1 MQLSSAFFLALAI
14 ATVSGSAGTSESK
27 TALGAAKPIGIGAA
41 SGIGAIPGLR
51 ARFVHGPYRRKN
63 SYESTYTEGTG
74 AAKATGGA
82 NSGEGYSSGNGSAQP
97 SGSGG
102 EAPAESSVAS
112 PSGWTG
118 GFGGNTTKTAEAGSA
133 TATGTGNAGNGAA
146 SASGAGVAS
155 ATSIS
160 PAIPTGGAASL
171 SNNGGTVAV
180 AGLSMAF
187 AVFM

>member
-1 MQLSSAFFLALAI
+1 MQLSSAFFLALAA
-14 ATVSGSAGTSESK
+14 ATVSGSAGISESK
-27 TALGAAKPIGIGAA
+27 TALGAAKPRGIGAA
-41 SGIGAIPGLR
+41 SGTDATPGLH
-51 ARFVHGPYRRKN
+51 ARFVHGPYRRNN
-63 SYESTYTEGTG
+63 SYESRYSEGTG
-74 AAKATGGA
+74 AANATGGA

-102 EAPAESSVAS
+102 EAAAGSGVAS

-118 GFGGNTTKTAEAGSA
+118 GFGGNATTTAEASSA
-133 TATGTGNAGNGAA
+133 TATRTRETSNGVT
-146 SASGAGVAS
+146 SASGASVAS

-171 SNNGGTVAV
+171 SNNGGTVAA
-180 AGLSMAF
+180 AGLCIAF